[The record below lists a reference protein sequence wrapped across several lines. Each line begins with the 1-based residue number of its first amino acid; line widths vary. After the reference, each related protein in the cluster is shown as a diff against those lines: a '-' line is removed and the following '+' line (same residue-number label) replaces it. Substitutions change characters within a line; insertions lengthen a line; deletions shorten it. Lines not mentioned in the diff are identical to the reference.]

1 MRIVFISFLL
11 CFVFNSELFSI
22 TLSDNSEI
30 SLLTCSPGQDLYS
43 IFGHSAIRV
52 QDKEKNLDKVYNYG
66 TFNFNT
72 PNFYLKF
79 ANGKLDYMLSVGQ
92 FKYFLPAYFREERSV
107 IEQVLNLT
115 LEEKQNL
122 FEALEYNAQ
131 PENKY
136 YRYDFFF
143 DNCATR
149 IRDIVLQNVKD
160 EINYKIENASE
171 KTFRVLLHDY
181 LNNLPWTRDGIDLLL
196 GSKTDRIA
204 NSYEQMLLPDYMKTY
219 FSHVEILRNNQK
231 QPLVLETRELL
242 NFNHPIPNS
251 NIWVSPEFVFWLLF
265 SILVLVFFYELK
277 NKIHFVWIDVAL
289 LFLSGLAGILFSY
302 LWFVTEHTV
311 TGNNFNLMWALPTNV
326 ILAFGLSRL
335 NTSRFYR
342 KLLLVTF
349 ILCIGLVM
357 TKWII
362 PQTLPSLVFPFAL
375 IISIRLGRLFF
386 RENIFKYNK

>member
-22 TLSDNSEI
+22 TLSDSSEI

-52 QDKEKNLDKVYNYG
+52 QDKAKNLDKVYNYG

-79 ANGKLDYMLSVGQ
+79 ANGKLDYMLSAGQ
-92 FKYFLPAYFREERSV
+92 YKYFLSAYFREERSV

-115 LEEKQNL
+115 QEEKQNL
-122 FEALEYNAQ
+122 FGALEYNTQ

-149 IRDIVLQNVKD
+149 IRDIVLQNIKG
-160 EINYKIENASE
+160 EINYKIENTSE
-171 KTFRVLLHDY
+171 KTFRVLLHEY

-196 GSKTDRIA
+196 GSKTDRIT
-204 NSYEQMLLPDYMKTY
+204 SPYEQMLLPDYMKTY
-219 FSHVEILRNNQK
+219 FSHAEILRNNQK
-231 QPLVLETRELL
+231 QPLVLKTRKLL
-242 NFNHPIPNS
+242 NFNHPTPNS

-277 NKIHFVWIDVAL
+277 NKIHFMWIDMAL
-289 LFLSGLAGILFSY
+289 LILSGLAGMLFSY

-326 ILAFGLSRL
+326 ILAFGLGRL

-362 PQTLPSLVFPFAL
+362 PQTLPTIVFPFAL
-375 IISIRLGRLFF
+375 IISIRLGRLYFW
-386 RENIFKYNK
+386 RQ